1 MRYILFIAL
10 VSLFLLSAQKK
21 AKTKYADGNE
31 LIKAM
36 HKAYSPDKWYKYFT
50 FSQNMEFYRNDSVI
64 KKDIW
69 HEAYAPGSLIIKFGT
84 KDSKD
89 GVLFSN
95 FKVTSFSKGN
105 EPKSAQRVH
114 DLLLVGLDVYFYDPV
129 RTCKIL
135 DSLGYC
141 MSKIHE
147 DVFEGRKV
155 YVVGADKGDL
165 ESKQFWIDAER
176 LYMHRIIYDQ
186 KARSDDRPVGRGKIN
201 DVIFGDYTKMENYW
215 MSKTIIFKTNGK
227 LGLIERYYDIK
238 FPKTLPA
245 DWFDPKKFNEVVLD

>member
-1 MRYILFIAL
+1 MNKLIIACL
-10 VSLFLLSAQKK
+10 MCSVFTHAQSKK
-21 AKTKYADGNE
+21 TTKLKYADGNE

-36 HKAYSPDKWYKYFT
+36 HKAYAPDKWYKYFT
-50 FSQNMEFYRNDSVI
+50 FSQNMEFYRNDSVTR
-64 KKDIW
+64 KDVW
-69 HEAYAPGSLIIKFGT
+69 HEAYAPGSLIIKFGS

-95 FKVTSFSKGN
+95 FKVTSFSQGN

-114 DLLLVGLDVYFYDPV
+114 DLLLVGLDVYFFDPV

-176 LYMHRIIYDQ
+176 FYMHRIIYDQ
-186 KARSDDRPVGRGKIN
+186 KGKIN

-238 FPKTLPA
+238 FPKSLPP
-245 DWFDPKKFNEVVLD
+245 DWFDAKKFNEVKLD

>member
-1 MRYILFIAL
+1 MALFVCAT
-10 VSLFLLSAQKK
+10 VSFSQSKK
-21 AKTKYADGNE
+21 GRKLKYADGKE
-31 LIKAM
+31 LINAM
-36 HKAYSPDKWYKYFT
+36 HKAYSPNKWYKYFT
-50 FSQNMEFYRNDSVI
+50 FSQNMEFYRNDSLI
-64 KKDIW
+64 RKDVW
-69 HEAYAPGSLIIKFGT
+69 HEAYAPGSLVIKFGS

-95 FKVTSFSKGN
+95 FKVHSFELGK
-105 EPKSAQRVH
+105 EPRSAQRVH
-114 DLLLVGLDVYFYDPV
+114 DLLLVGLDVYFYEPSK
-129 RTCKIL
+129 TIKIL

-141 MSKIHE
+141 TSKIHE
-147 DVFEGRKV
+147 DVFDGRKV

-186 KARSDDRPVGRGKIN
+186 KGKIN
-201 DVIFGDYTKMENYW
+201 DVIFSDYTKMETYW

-238 FPKTLPA
+238 FPKEINQ
-245 DWFDPKKFNEVVLD
+245 DWFDAKKFNEVVLD

>member
-1 MRYILFIAL
+1 MIRFKLIIAL
-10 VSLFLLSAQKK
+10 LFCTLASVSQGEKRGKVKYTDGK
-21 AKTKYADGNE
+21 A

-36 HKAYSPDKWYKYFT
+36 HKAYSPNKWYKYFT

-64 KKDIW
+64 RKDVW
-69 HEAYAPGSLIIKFGT
+69 HEAYSPGSLVIKFGS
-84 KDSKD
+84 KNSKD

-95 FKVTSFSKGN
+95 FMVHSFEQGKD
-105 EPKSAQRVH
+105 PRSAQRAH
-114 DLLLVGLDVYFYDPV
+114 DLLLVGLDVYFYDPEK
-129 RTCKIL
+129 TIKIL

-141 MSKIHE
+141 TSKIHE

-186 KARSDDRPVGRGKIN
+186 KGKIN
-201 DVIFGDYTKMENYW
+201 DVVFGDYINMDGYW

-238 FPKTLPA
+238 FPKVINQ
-245 DWFDPKKFNEVVLD
+245 DWFDPKKFNEVVLE